1 MYTFL
6 KNPVWRSIMKKI
18 ALISLALLLALSL
31 FACTGSGD
39 KEDSID
45 DYAAKNNTHQL
56 KSETGSVTFMDGPKE
71 TAIISGYTG
80 LSTPHKVVI
89 DNEVSEANLEV
100 SGIGDY
106 AFYQLTNVTEV
117 VIPETVT
124 YIGKL
129 AFAGCTELKTIVIP
143 AAVEYIDACAFAG
156 CTSLESVVFEGKN
169 VKYISD
175 YAFQGC
181 ENLSEITLPDGLEE
195 LGNWAFGGCKS
206 ITSIKTP
213 DTLKKIGNIT
223 FEGCDGLNA
232 KGALVLSSSIEEIG
246 EFAFAGINK
255 EYIVAPEGSHAAK
268 YVSDMED
275 TKEDAK
281 AEETE
286 AE

>member
-1 MYTFL
+1 
-6 KNPVWRSIMKKI
+6 MKKF

-31 FACTGSGD
+31 FACGNSGD

-45 DYAAKNNTHQL
+45 DYAEKNYTHHL
-56 KSETGSVTFMDGPKE
+56 KSETGSVTFTDGPKE

-89 DNEVSEANLEV
+89 DNEVSEAKLEV

-143 AAVEYIDACAFAG
+143 ESVEYIDDCAFAG
-156 CTSLESVVFEGKN
+156 CTSLESVVFKGKN
-169 VKYISD
+169 VKYIND

-181 ENLSEITLPDGLEE
+181 EKLSEITLPDGLEK
-195 LGNWAFGGCKS
+195 LGNWVFGGCKS

-213 DTLKKIGNIT
+213 DTLREIGTIT
-223 FEGCDGLNA
+223 FEGCEGLNA
-232 KGALVLSSSIEEIG
+232 EGALVLSSSIEKIG

-255 EYIVAPEGSHAAK
+255 EYIVAPEGSYAAE
-268 YVSDMED
+268 YVSLMED
-275 TKEDAK
+275 SEEETKT
-281 AEETE
+281 EETE